1 MDRVAFSS
9 LVSNIV
15 VIGNNGEIKTLEPG
29 QLPAP
34 GELVITEISDTSEL
48 VFEQITPQGSS
59 INVTDDITALIEAI
73 AAGEDPAQVEGDFET
88 AAGESSG
95 SSPQTTGAVD
105 RIGAESLASTDF
117 ETVGTSIALS
127 ETQELSL
134 LDFLREQTIP
144 AQTIVQEISSPT
156 ISEGQQATFDVTLDQ
171 PLLEDTNVVLTLNEG
186 TAEGGTD
193 YDDNIVTIVFEDGT
207 SEDVSVDE
215 NGAFTVTIPAGEQSF
230 SVSVNT
236 TDDDLFEGNEVFT
249 LNGGTEGQSEPATGV
264 ATIIDDGSGPG
275 PTPDDDRLTVVSITD
290 TTVNEGDAA
299 TLDVT
304 LSNPSSIDTTVIMNL
319 ADGTAEG
326 GIDYTNTSVT
336 ITFEDNSS
344 QVIAVNPDGSFEV
357 SVPANDTSYS
367 VTINTTDDDIFEGAE
382 TFELSGSTPNQ
393 NGTQSGTVTIVDDGT
408 GPGSDPDDDRPTVLI
423 SDVGTINEGDT
434 ANFVVSLTNASED
447 DVQVELGLNLGD
459 TESGDLGTLEY
470 NTGSGWLAV
479 PNDGVVT
486 VPAGLTEFDVRI
498 ASIDDEVF
506 EGPENFTVD
515 VTGLGA
521 VQGADTGT
529 AAIVDDNT
537 GPGPD
542 PDDDRPTVSISDAG
556 TINEGDTANFVVSLT
571 NASEAPVEVQ
581 LDLNLGDTE
590 VGDLGTLEYNTGS
603 GWVAVPV
610 DGVVTVPAGLTEFDV
625 RIASIDDEVYEGP
638 ENFTVDVTGLG
649 PVQDTDTGTATIV
662 DDGTGPDP
670 DPDDDRPT
678 VSISDAGTINEGD
691 TANFIVSLTN
701 ASEDD
706 VQVELGLNLGDT
718 EVGDLGTLEY
728 NTGSGWVAVPN
739 DGVVTVPAGLIEFD
753 VRIASIDDEVFEGP
767 ENFTVDVTGLGAVQG
782 ADTGTATIVD
792 DGTGPGPDPDDDRP
806 TVTSITSTTVNE
818 GEVATLDV
826 TLSKVSTTPTV
837 VNMTLADGSAEGG
850 VDYTNTLVT
859 ITYED
864 NTTEVINVEPDG
876 SFVVTV
882 PANDSAYSVTMS
894 TIDDELTENAETF
907 TLSGATDVQGVPAI
921 GTTTIIDND
930 AQLVASISN
939 ELINEG
945 EAGTFDVTLSNAS
958 DTDSI
963 VSMTLADGTAD
974 GGVDYTDT
982 QVTIT
987 YADNSTEVVAVNPDG
1002 SFDVTVPAND
1012 TTYSITVSTTDDD
1025 LFEGPET
1032 FTLNGA
1038 TAVQT
1043 TPAEGTGTIVDDG
1056 SGPGPDPDDDR
1067 PTVASISS
1075 ATVNEGDPATL
1086 DVTMSNASTTDT
1098 VVSMTLTD
1106 GTADGGVDYTDTQVT
1121 ITYADNSTEVVAV
1134 NPDGSFDVT
1143 VPAND
1148 TTYSITVSTTNDD
1161 LFEGPET
1168 FTLSGTTAV
1177 QTTPAQGTGTIVDD
1191 GSGPGPDPDDDRPTV
1206 ASISSTTVNEGD
1218 PATLDVTMSNASTTD
1233 TVVSMTLADGTADG
1247 GVDYTDTQVT
1257 ITYADNSTEVVAV
1270 NPDGSFDVTVPAN
1283 DTTYSITVSTT
1294 NDDLFEGP
1302 ETFTLSGTTAVQ
1314 TTPAQGTGTIVDDG
1328 SGPGPDPDDDRPT
1341 VASISSTTV
1350 NEGDLVT
1357 FDVTMNNAST
1367 TDTVVSMTLAD
1378 GTADGGVDYTDTQV
1392 TITYADNS
1400 TEVVAVNPDGSFDVT
1415 VPANDTTYSITVRT
1429 TDDDLFEGPETFTLS
1444 GATAV
1449 QTTPA
1454 EGTGTIVDDGSGPGP
1469 DPDDDRPTVASI
1481 SSTTVNEGDP
1491 ATLDVT
1497 MSNAST
1503 TDTVVSMTLADGT
1516 ADGGVDYT
1524 NTQVTITYADS
1535 STEVVTVN
1543 PDGSFDVTVPAN
1555 DTTYSITVSTTDDD
1569 LFEGPETF
1577 TLSGATAVQTTS
1589 AEGTG
1594 TIVDDGSGPGP
1605 DPDDDR
1611 PTVASISS
1619 TTVNEGDSAT
1629 LDVTMSNASTTDTV
1643 VSMTLADGTADGGVD
1658 YTDTQV
1664 TITYA
1669 DSSTE
1674 VVAVNPDGS
1683 FDVTVPANDTT
1694 YSITVST
1701 TDDDLFE
1708 GPETFTLSGATAV
1721 QTTPAE
1727 GTGTIVDD
1735 GSGPGPDPDDDR
1747 PTVASIRSTTV
1758 NEGDPATLDVTM
1770 SNASTTDT
1778 VVSMTLADGTA
1789 DGGVD
1794 YTDTQVTITYADNST
1809 EVVAV
1814 NPDGSFDVTVPA
1826 MDTTF
1831 SVTMETLNDDIY
1843 EGDETFT
1850 LSGST
1855 SVQTTPAVGTVTIDD
1870 EADRPSV
1877 ADITD
1882 IQVTEGEDATF
1893 NVTLSNASTV
1903 AILVS
1908 MSLLDGTALAG
1919 DDFNATS
1926 VTITYADNTTEVVN
1940 VAPDGTFDVSV
1951 PANDTT
1957 FSVTVNTLEDQV
1969 YEQSENFTL
1978 TGEIQGQNVAA
1989 SGVGTILD
1997 DDNTPPTVD
2006 DFNIIIDLNDPG
2018 EDALI
2023 DFGPYAQDLEDDFDP
2038 FDDKETSICITTLP
2052 EYGYLYYFDD
2062 QNNEVVLE
2070 IGDVIPESTEVRY
2083 ALTEDFFDEQSFDSQ
2098 DLLDEF
2104 DKDFIA
2110 DTVDVNGLSFFGGT
2124 IDSNGDFVN
2133 NAQIKVDFANQQVGL
2148 VVVSPGET
2156 GQGDEISTSEFIAIE
2171 LDEGLEAEEARLD
2184 LASLNDRFNSGA
2196 AWINV
2201 YFYMDGVLAETQVI
2215 QTSDIVFTGNQE
2227 GFATV
2232 AITNGSFDEIRLF
2245 PETNSASDKAS
2256 FTLVGTQITSFNNV
2270 NDSFDY
2276 KAIDSDGLTSA
2287 DTATVDIDFT
2297 NVSVDAVEA
2306 FGVQVGALQV
2316 NTIQGTD
2323 QNDNL
2328 VGTDS
2333 NDILIGGL
2341 GDDVL
2346 TGGGGNDVFKW
2357 TEMDTATDTVTDFE
2371 SGDSLDFTD
2380 LFDDVS
2386 ESDISV
2392 LLDDLSSGD
2401 YAGQVDDISVSVT
2414 EDGGNSTLT
2423 INKDGQQLEVNFD
2436 GASAADIANS
2446 IITNL
2451 EQLRDLTTTY

>member
-171 PLLEDTNVVLTLNEG
+171 PLPEDTNVVLTLNEG

-275 PTPDDDRLTVVSITD
+275 PTPDDDRPTVVSITD

-319 ADGTAEG
+319 ADGAAEG

-382 TFELSGSTPNQ
+382 TFELSGSTLNQ
-393 NGTQSGTVTIVDDGT
+393 NGEQSGAVTILDDGT

-423 SDVGTINEGDT
+423 SDAGTINEGDT

-459 TESGDLGTLEY
+459 TEVGDLGTLEY
-470 NTGSGWLAV
+470 NTGSGWLVV

-498 ASIDDEVF
+498 SSIDDEVF
-506 EGPENFTVD
+506 EGPENFAVD

-521 VQGADTGT
+521 VQGADAGT
-529 AAIVDDNT
+529 ATIVDDNT

-571 NASEAPVEVQ
+571 NASE
-581 LDLNLGDTE
+581 
-590 VGDLGTLEYNTGS
+590 
-603 GWVAVPV
+603 
-610 DGVVTVPAGLTEFDV
+610 
-625 RIASIDDEVYEGP
+625 
-638 ENFTVDVTGLG
+638 
-649 PVQDTDTGTATIV
+649 
-662 DDGTGPDP
+662 
-670 DPDDDRPT
+670 
-678 VSISDAGTINEGD
+678 
-691 TANFIVSLTN
+691 
-701 ASEDD
+701 DD

-718 EVGDLGTLEY
+718 EVGDLGTPEY

-739 DGVVTVPAGLIEFD
+739 DGVVTVPAGLTEFD

-1098 VVSMTLTD
+1098 VVSMTLAD

-1148 TTYSITVSTTNDD
+1148 TTYSITVSTTDDD

-1168 FTLSGTTAV
+1168 FTLSGATAV
-1177 QTTPAQGTGTIVDD
+1177 QTTPAEGTGTIVDD

-1206 ASISSTTVNEGD
+1206 ASISSTTVNEGDSATLDVTMSNASTTDIVVSMTLADGTADGGVDYTDTQVTITYADSSTEVVTVNPDGSFDVTVPANDTTYSITVSTTDDDLFEGPETFTLSGATAVQTTPAEGTGTIVDDGSGPGPDPDDDRPTVASISSTTVNEGDPATLDVTMSNASTTDTVVNMTLADGTADGGVDYTDTQVTITYADSSTEVVAVNPDGSFDVTVPANDTTYSITVSTTNDNLFEGPETFTLSGTTAVQTTPAQGTGMIVDDGSGPGPDPDDDRPTVASISSTTVNEGDPATLDVTMSNASTTDTVVSMTLADGTADGGVDYTDTQVTITYADSSTEVVTVNPDGSFDVTVPANDTTYSITVSTTDDDLFEGPETFTLSGATAVQTTPAEGTGTIVDDGSGPGPDPDDDRPTVASISSATVNEGD

-1294 NDDLFEGP
+1294 
-1302 ETFTLSGTTAVQ
+1302 
-1314 TTPAQGTGTIVDDG
+1314 
-1328 SGPGPDPDDDRPT
+1328 
-1341 VASISSTTV
+1341 
-1350 NEGDLVT
+1350 
-1357 FDVTMNNAST
+1357 
-1367 TDTVVSMTLAD
+1367 
-1378 GTADGGVDYTDTQV
+1378 
-1392 TITYADNS
+1392 
-1400 TEVVAVNPDGSFDVT
+1400 
-1415 VPANDTTYSITVRT
+1415 
-1429 TDDDLFEGPETFTLS
+1429 DDDLFEGPETFTLS

-1481 SSTTVNEGDP
+1481 SSTTVNEGDS

-1503 TDTVVSMTLADGT
+1503 TDIVVSMTLADGT

-1524 NTQVTITYADS
+1524 NTQVT
-1535 STEVVTVN
+1535 V
-1543 PDGSFDVTVPAN
+1543 
-1555 DTTYSITVSTTDDD
+1555 
-1569 LFEGPETF
+1569 
-1577 TLSGATAVQTTS
+1577 
-1589 AEGTG
+1589 
-1594 TIVDDGSGPGP
+1594 
-1605 DPDDDR
+1605 
-1611 PTVASISS
+1611 
-1619 TTVNEGDSAT
+1619 
-1629 LDVTMSNASTTDTV
+1629 
-1643 VSMTLADGTADGGVD
+1643 
-1658 YTDTQV
+1658 
-1664 TITYA
+1664 TYA

-1683 FDVTVPANDTT
+1683 FA
-1694 YSITVST
+1694 
-1701 TDDDLFE
+1701 
-1708 GPETFTLSGATAV
+1708 
-1721 QTTPAE
+1721 
-1727 GTGTIVDD
+1727 
-1735 GSGPGPDPDDDR
+1735 
-1747 PTVASIRSTTV
+1747 
-1758 NEGDPATLDVTM
+1758 
-1770 SNASTTDT
+1770 
-1778 VVSMTLADGTA
+1778 
-1789 DGGVD
+1789 
-1794 YTDTQVTITYADNST
+1794 
-1809 EVVAV
+1809 
-1814 NPDGSFDVTVPA
+1814 VTVPA

-1831 SVTMETLNDDIY
+1831 SVMMETLNDDIY

-1855 SVQTTPAVGTVTIDD
+1855 SVQTTPAIGTVTIDD
-1870 EADRPSV
+1870 ETDRPSV

-1957 FSVTVNTLEDQV
+1957 FSVTVNTLDDQV

-1997 DDNTPPTVD
+1997 DDNTPPTVE
-2006 DFNIIIDLNDPG
+2006 DFNIIIDLNDPS

-2023 DFGPYAQDLEDDFDP
+2023 DFGPYAQDLEDDLDP

-2083 ALTEDFFDEQSFDSQ
+2083 GLTEDFFDEQSFDSQ
-2098 DLLDEF
+2098 DLLNEF

-2110 DTVDVNGLSFFGGT
+2110 DSVDVNGLSFFGGT
-2124 IDSNGDFVN
+2124 IDNNGDFVN

-2171 LDEGLEAEEARLD
+2171 LDEGLEAEEARLN
-2184 LASLNDRFNSGA
+2184 LASLNDQFNNGA

>member
-9 LVSNIV
+9 LMSNIV

-207 SEDVSVDE
+207 SEDVGVDE
-215 NGAFTVTIPAGEQSF
+215 NGAFTVTIPAGERSF

-236 TDDDLFEGNEVFT
+236 TDDDLFEGNEIFT
-249 LNGGTEGQSEPATGV
+249 LNGGIEGQSEPATGV

-275 PTPDDDRLTVVSITD
+275 PTPDDDRPTVVSITD

-304 LSNPSSIDTTVIMNL
+304 LSNPSSIDTTVIMNF

-408 GPGSDPDDDRPTVLI
+408 GPGSDPDDDRQTVLI

-459 TESGDLGTLEY
+459 TE
-470 NTGSGWLAV
+470 A
-479 PNDGVVT
+479 
-486 VPAGLTEFDVRI
+486 
-498 ASIDDEVF
+498 
-506 EGPENFTVD
+506 
-515 VTGLGA
+515 
-521 VQGADTGT
+521 
-529 AAIVDDNT
+529 
-537 GPGPD
+537 
-542 PDDDRPTVSISDAG
+542 
-556 TINEGDTANFVVSLT
+556 
-571 NASEAPVEVQ
+571 
-581 LDLNLGDTE
+581 
-590 VGDLGTLEYNTGS
+590 GDLGTLEYNTGS

-625 RIASIDDEVYEGP
+625 RIASI
-638 ENFTVDVTGLG
+638 
-649 PVQDTDTGTATIV
+649 A
-662 DDGTGPDP
+662 
-670 DPDDDRPT
+670 
-678 VSISDAGTINEGD
+678 
-691 TANFIVSLTN
+691 
-701 ASEDD
+701 
-706 VQVELGLNLGDT
+706 
-718 EVGDLGTLEY
+718 
-728 NTGSGWVAVPN
+728 
-739 DGVVTVPAGLIEFD
+739 
-753 VRIASIDDEVFEGP
+753 DEVFEGP

-782 ADTGTATIVD
+782 SDTGTATIVD
-792 DGTGPGPDPDDDRP
+792 DGSGPGPDPDDDRP
-806 TVTSITSTTVNE
+806 TVTSITSTNVNE
-818 GEVATLDV
+818 GEAATLDV
-826 TLSKVSTTPTV
+826 TLSNVSTTPTV

-876 SFVVTV
+876 SFSVTV
-882 PANDSAYSVTMS
+882 PANDSTYSVTMS
-894 TIDDELTENAETF
+894 TTDDELTENTETF
-907 TLSGATDVQGVPAI
+907 ILSGATDVQGVPAI

-963 VSMTLADGTAD
+963 VRMTLTDGTAD

-982 QVTIT
+982 QVTVT

-1012 TTYSITVSTTDDD
+1012 TTYSITVSTTDDE

-1043 TPAEGTGTIVDDG
+1043 TPAE
-1056 SGPGPDPDDDR
+1056 
-1067 PTVASISS
+1067 
-1075 ATVNEGDPATL
+1075 
-1086 DVTMSNASTTDT
+1086 
-1098 VVSMTLTD
+1098 
-1106 GTADGGVDYTDTQVT
+1106 
-1121 ITYADNSTEVVAV
+1121 
-1134 NPDGSFDVT
+1134 
-1143 VPAND
+1143 
-1148 TTYSITVSTTNDD
+1148 
-1161 LFEGPET
+1161 
-1168 FTLSGTTAV
+1168 
-1177 QTTPAQGTGTIVDD
+1177 GTGTIVDD

-1294 NDDLFEGP
+1294 
-1302 ETFTLSGTTAVQ
+1302 
-1314 TTPAQGTGTIVDDG
+1314 
-1328 SGPGPDPDDDRPT
+1328 
-1341 VASISSTTV
+1341 
-1350 NEGDLVT
+1350 
-1357 FDVTMNNAST
+1357 
-1367 TDTVVSMTLAD
+1367 
-1378 GTADGGVDYTDTQV
+1378 
-1392 TITYADNS
+1392 
-1400 TEVVAVNPDGSFDVT
+1400 
-1415 VPANDTTYSITVRT
+1415 
-1429 TDDDLFEGPETFTLS
+1429 DDDLYEGPETFTLS

-1491 ATLDVT
+1491 
-1497 MSNAST
+1497 
-1503 TDTVVSMTLADGT
+1503 
-1516 ADGGVDYT
+1516 
-1524 NTQVTITYADS
+1524 
-1535 STEVVTVN
+1535 
-1543 PDGSFDVTVPAN
+1543 
-1555 DTTYSITVSTTDDD
+1555 
-1569 LFEGPETF
+1569 
-1577 TLSGATAVQTTS
+1577 
-1589 AEGTG
+1589 
-1594 TIVDDGSGPGP
+1594 
-1605 DPDDDR
+1605 
-1611 PTVASISS
+1611 
-1619 TTVNEGDSAT
+1619 AT

-1747 PTVASIRSTTV
+1747 PTVASISSTTV

-1770 SNASTTDT
+1770 SNASTTDIVVSMT
-1778 VVSMTLADGTA
+1778 LADGTADGGVDYTNTQVTVTYADSSTEVVAVNPDGSFDVTVPANDTTYSITVSTTDDDLFEGPETFTLSGATAVQTTPAEGTGTIVDDGSGPGPDPDDDRPTVASISSTTVNEGDSATLDVTMSNASTTDIVVSMTLADGTA

-1855 SVQTTPAVGTVTIDD
+1855 SVQTTPAIGTVTIDD

-1908 MSLLDGTALAG
+1908 MSLFDGTALAG

-1989 SGVGTILD
+1989 SGIGTILD
-1997 DDNTPPTVD
+1997 DDNTPPTVE
-2006 DFNIIIDLNDPG
+2006 DFNIIIDLNNPG

-2070 IGDVIPESTEVRY
+2070 VGDVIPESTEVRY
-2083 ALTEDFFDEQSFDSQ
+2083 GLTEDFFDEQSFDSQ

-2451 EQLRDLTTTY
+2451 EQLRE

>member
-1 MDRVAFSS
+1 
-9 LVSNIV
+9 
-15 VIGNNGEIKTLEPG
+15 
-29 QLPAP
+29 
-34 GELVITEISDTSEL
+34 
-48 VFEQITPQGSS
+48 
-59 INVTDDITALIEAI
+59 
-73 AAGEDPAQVEGDFET
+73 
-88 AAGESSG
+88 
-95 SSPQTTGAVD
+95 
-105 RIGAESLASTDF
+105 
-117 ETVGTSIALS
+117 
-127 ETQELSL
+127 
-134 LDFLREQTIP
+134 
-144 AQTIVQEISSPT
+144 
-156 ISEGQQATFDVTLDQ
+156 
-171 PLLEDTNVVLTLNEG
+171 
-186 TAEGGTD
+186 
-193 YDDNIVTIVFEDGT
+193 
-207 SEDVSVDE
+207 
-215 NGAFTVTIPAGEQSF
+215 
-230 SVSVNT
+230 
-236 TDDDLFEGNEVFT
+236 
-249 LNGGTEGQSEPATGV
+249 
-264 ATIIDDGSGPG
+264 
-275 PTPDDDRLTVVSITD
+275 
-290 TTVNEGDAA
+290 
-299 TLDVT
+299 
-304 LSNPSSIDTTVIMNL
+304 
-319 ADGTAEG
+319 
-326 GIDYTNTSVT
+326 
-336 ITFEDNSS
+336 
-344 QVIAVNPDGSFEV
+344 
-357 SVPANDTSYS
+357 
-367 VTINTTDDDIFEGAE
+367 
-382 TFELSGSTPNQ
+382 
-393 NGTQSGTVTIVDDGT
+393 
-408 GPGSDPDDDRPTVLI
+408 
-423 SDVGTINEGDT
+423 
-434 ANFVVSLTNASED
+434 
-447 DVQVELGLNLGD
+447 
-459 TESGDLGTLEY
+459 
-470 NTGSGWLAV
+470 
-479 PNDGVVT
+479 
-486 VPAGLTEFDVRI
+486 
-498 ASIDDEVF
+498 
-506 EGPENFTVD
+506 
-515 VTGLGA
+515 
-521 VQGADTGT
+521 
-529 AAIVDDNT
+529 
-537 GPGPD
+537 
-542 PDDDRPTVSISDAG
+542 
-556 TINEGDTANFVVSLT
+556 
-571 NASEAPVEVQ
+571 
-581 LDLNLGDTE
+581 
-590 VGDLGTLEYNTGS
+590 
-603 GWVAVPV
+603 
-610 DGVVTVPAGLTEFDV
+610 
-625 RIASIDDEVYEGP
+625 
-638 ENFTVDVTGLG
+638 
-649 PVQDTDTGTATIV
+649 
-662 DDGTGPDP
+662 
-670 DPDDDRPT
+670 
-678 VSISDAGTINEGD
+678 
-691 TANFIVSLTN
+691 
-701 ASEDD
+701 
-706 VQVELGLNLGDT
+706 
-718 EVGDLGTLEY
+718 
-728 NTGSGWVAVPN
+728 
-739 DGVVTVPAGLIEFD
+739 
-753 VRIASIDDEVFEGP
+753 
-767 ENFTVDVTGLGAVQG
+767 
-782 ADTGTATIVD
+782 
-792 DGTGPGPDPDDDRP
+792 
-806 TVTSITSTTVNE
+806 
-818 GEVATLDV
+818 
-826 TLSKVSTTPTV
+826 
-837 VNMTLADGSAEGG
+837 
-850 VDYTNTLVT
+850 
-859 ITYED
+859 
-864 NTTEVINVEPDG
+864 
-876 SFVVTV
+876 
-882 PANDSAYSVTMS
+882 
-894 TIDDELTENAETF
+894 
-907 TLSGATDVQGVPAI
+907 
-921 GTTTIIDND
+921 
-930 AQLVASISN
+930 
-939 ELINEG
+939 
-945 EAGTFDVTLSNAS
+945 
-958 DTDSI
+958 
-963 VSMTLADGTAD
+963 GTAD

-1043 TPAEGTGTIVDDG
+1043 TPAE
-1056 SGPGPDPDDDR
+1056 
-1067 PTVASISS
+1067 
-1075 ATVNEGDPATL
+1075 
-1086 DVTMSNASTTDT
+1086 
-1098 VVSMTLTD
+1098 
-1106 GTADGGVDYTDTQVT
+1106 
-1121 ITYADNSTEVVAV
+1121 
-1134 NPDGSFDVT
+1134 
-1143 VPAND
+1143 
-1148 TTYSITVSTTNDD
+1148 
-1161 LFEGPET
+1161 
-1168 FTLSGTTAV
+1168 
-1177 QTTPAQGTGTIVDD
+1177 GTGTIVDD

-1294 NDDLFEGP
+1294 
-1302 ETFTLSGTTAVQ
+1302 
-1314 TTPAQGTGTIVDDG
+1314 
-1328 SGPGPDPDDDRPT
+1328 
-1341 VASISSTTV
+1341 
-1350 NEGDLVT
+1350 
-1357 FDVTMNNAST
+1357 
-1367 TDTVVSMTLAD
+1367 
-1378 GTADGGVDYTDTQV
+1378 
-1392 TITYADNS
+1392 
-1400 TEVVAVNPDGSFDVT
+1400 
-1415 VPANDTTYSITVRT
+1415 
-1429 TDDDLFEGPETFTLS
+1429 DDDLFEGPETFTLS

-1503 TDTVVSMTLADGT
+1503 TDTVVSMTL
-1516 ADGGVDYT
+1516 
-1524 NTQVTITYADS
+1524 S
-1535 STEVVTVN
+1535 
-1543 PDGSFDVTVPAN
+1543 
-1555 DTTYSITVSTTDDD
+1555 
-1569 LFEGPETF
+1569 
-1577 TLSGATAVQTTS
+1577 
-1589 AEGTG
+1589 
-1594 TIVDDGSGPGP
+1594 
-1605 DPDDDR
+1605 
-1611 PTVASISS
+1611 
-1619 TTVNEGDSAT
+1619 
-1629 LDVTMSNASTTDTV
+1629 
-1643 VSMTLADGTADGGVD
+1643 DGTADGGVD

-1664 TITYA
+1664 TITY
-1669 DSSTE
+1669 
-1674 VVAVNPDGS
+1674 V
-1683 FDVTVPANDTT
+1683 
-1694 YSITVST
+1694 
-1701 TDDDLFE
+1701 
-1708 GPETFTLSGATAV
+1708 
-1721 QTTPAE
+1721 
-1727 GTGTIVDD
+1727 
-1735 GSGPGPDPDDDR
+1735 
-1747 PTVASIRSTTV
+1747 
-1758 NEGDPATLDVTM
+1758 
-1770 SNASTTDT
+1770 
-1778 VVSMTLADGTA
+1778 
-1789 DGGVD
+1789 
-1794 YTDTQVTITYADNST
+1794 DNST

-1989 SGVGTILD
+1989 SGIGTILD
-1997 DDNTPPTVD
+1997 DDNTPPTVE
-2006 DFNIIIDLNDPG
+2006 DFNIIIDLNNPG

-2451 EQLRDLTTTY
+2451 EQLRE